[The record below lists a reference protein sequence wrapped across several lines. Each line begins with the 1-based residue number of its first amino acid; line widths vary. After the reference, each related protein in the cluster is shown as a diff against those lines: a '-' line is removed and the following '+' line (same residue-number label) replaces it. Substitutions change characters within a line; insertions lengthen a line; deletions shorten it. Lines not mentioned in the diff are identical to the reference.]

1 MAHSKA
7 EQALVAER
15 RRNLARLRRQG
26 IRFDDD
32 RILSLGYKS
41 ASAARRDMNR
51 MLTKNREEEG
61 LEVATYR
68 QQENERLDELLE
80 AIWPRATTPSPV
92 YDKEGVLV
100 DHVLDV
106 RAMDTALRL
115 MDRRA
120 KLNGLDMPV
129 RTEISGPDGGAI
141 PFSGSEL
148 SELEALIAISGQ
160 AEADIPEID
169 PDVDEEVELDDDED
183 DVDDEDA

>member
-1 MAHSKA
+1 MAHSRA

-26 IRFDDD
+26 VRFDDD
-32 RILSLGYKS
+32 RILTLGYSS

-51 MLTKNREEEG
+51 ALTKNRDEEA

-80 AIWPRATTPSPV
+80 AVWPRATQPSPV
-92 YDKEGVLV
+92 FDKEGNVV
-100 DHVLDV
+100 AEAIDV
-106 RAMDTALRL
+106 RAVDTALRL

-129 RTEISGPDGGAI
+129 RTEISGPDGGVI

-160 AEADIPEID
+160 AEADVPEID
-169 PDVDEEVELDDDED
+169 PDADDELDDDED
-183 DVDDEDA
+183 DVDDENA